1 MNYYH
6 GLVSKRGEEERCA
19 TNMNGQV
26 QSLSS
31 SSLGSSSPIL
41 PSNFFFLSFDARL
54 LAVEEEE
61 EEEEEECENSD
72 LRSSLFNFEG
82 AEENRVIVV
91 RSLARVTDEPNTQHS
106 QHCTGG

>member
-26 QSLSS
+26 QSLSC
-31 SSLGSSSPIL
+31 SSLGSSSLFL

-54 LAVEEEE
+54 LVVEE
-61 EEEEEECENSD
+61 EEEEEECENIMVI
-72 LRSSLFNFEG
+72 G
-82 AEENRVIVV
+82 AA
-91 RSLARVTDEPNTQHS
+91 ARPVP
-106 QHCTGG
+106 